1 MRTQYIVKE
10 HNKLKRKLFFNYI
23 MKHYD
28 LDLSYPF
35 EKEVFINS
43 DGGTSPMKSH
53 QPIKLGGNARSI
65 R

>member
-1 MRTQYIVKE
+1 MLNIYFGI
-10 HNKLKRKLFFNYI
+10 
-23 MKHYD
+23 
-28 LDLSYPF
+28 
-35 EKEVFINS
+35 VFIFINDIIKLHLIKS